1 MNKII
6 SRKRTLQIIVI
17 LCILGVTIYGLRFI
31 DFKQVLQQVEKLPFF
46 LKAITMIL
54 FIMLQVVFA
63 LLPGEPLELAS
74 GFLFGNF
81 YGTLLCL
88 AGSCLGTFFVYYLV
102 MLFKHKI
109 INLFFSREKVQ
120 EVEQMLSK
128 NKSKFWIFLIFLVPG
143 SPKDILTYVA
153 SLGNINLVRWLIMTT
168 LGRIPSILTS
178 TYLSASLK
186 EGDIISAL
194 IVLLLTIAMVI
205 LGGIYYRYSVKK
217 SNA

>member
-1 MNKII
+1 MF
-6 SRKRTLQIIVI
+6 IV
-17 LCILGVTIYGLRFI
+17 
-31 DFKQVLQQVEKLPFF
+31 FF
-46 LKAITMIL
+46 A
-54 FIMLQVVFA
+54 
-63 LLPGEPLELAS
+63 
-74 GFLFGNF
+74 N
-81 YGTLLCL
+81 
-88 AGSCLGTFFVYYLV
+88 
-102 MLFKHKI
+102 KI
-109 INLFFSREKVQ
+109 INLFFSKEKVQ